1 MTSTCPPPAART
13 TPQAAR
19 SACARASVV
28 CLENAFSQLRVWRAC
43 GEQRC
48 SGRGVSPKTMRFEV
62 PTRMVQH
69 DPGVPPRLHLWLAGR
84 GLGGVLGGGLR
95 GVHASHLSLK
105 PLHDPPS
112 ATSSRRTLQPGT
124 PQVQFNYCAAH
135 WWSE

>member
-1 MTSTCPPPAART
+1 MILGFHRGCTCGWLCR
-13 TPQAAR
+13 
-19 SACARASVV
+19 
-28 CLENAFSQLRVWRAC
+28 
-43 GEQRC
+43 
-48 SGRGVSPKTMRFEV
+48 GR
-62 PTRMVQH
+62 
-69 DPGVPPRLHLWLAGR
+69 
-84 GLGGVLGGGLR
+84 GGVLGGGLR